1 MPEPELIPQ
10 VRLDG
15 YSKRE
20 WVTDE
25 DEWEWVEAIASAA
38 TAHGPKPVEFVLGGA
53 SFRETLTRLTIT
65 SGQRLTPHLIAS
77 NLTITTL
84 THARASASHV
94 RIRIRITCSR

>member
-65 SGQRLTPHLIAS
+65 SGRRLTPYPIAS
-77 NLTITTL
+77 NLTTL

>member
-53 SFRETLTRLTIT
+53 SFRETLTRLTIA
-65 SGQRLTPHLIAS
+65 SGRRLTPYPIAS